1 MLYSSAC
8 EYAIRALTHLARRPP
23 GDRAR
28 LDEIA
33 GGEDLPAPFLGKILK
48 ELVAEGM
55 LTSARGPGGGYA
67 LAYPPGEITLM
78 DVKGTIDG
86 TEDLERCAVGLDP
99 CSDETPCPLHDTFKP
114 IREAIRGY
122 LEDTTL
128 EDLARGLWQK
138 EALLAR
144 RELASSGGP
153 PSTERDATP
162 TGEKP

>member
-8 EYAIRALTHLARRPP
+8 EYAIRALTHLSRRPP

-33 GGEDLPAPFLGKILK
+33 EEGDLPAPYLGKILK
-48 ELVAEGM
+48 ELVAEGL

-67 LAYPPGEITLM
+67 LAYPPAEITLM
-78 DVKGTIDG
+78 DVKDTIDG
-86 TEDLERCAVGLDP
+86 TRDLERCAVGLDP

-114 IREAIRGY
+114 IREAIRAY
-122 LEDTTL
+122 LEETTL
-128 EDLARGLWQK
+128 EDLARGLWEK

-144 RELASSGGP
+144 RELAASGGSAP
-153 PSTERDATP
+153 VDREATR
-162 TGEKP
+162 GAEES